1 MINTPLWTAAE
12 LGAAF
17 ALLLPEAE
25 ARALAAEW
33 FADFAREHGAVD
45 TDGRYVYSGSWG
57 SPRPPVPGDDEE
69 DAPEWHAPEQMR
81 RDEALFAGWSDAD
94 AIAWLGP
101 RLGDIHL
108 ALSALVSR
116 ELYER
121 MRAARFMSRR
131 SAARN
136 RLQLT
141 RAVRSYRKARG
152 WPPAI

>member
-1 MINTPLWTAAE
+1 MKTPLWTAAE

-17 ALLLPEAE
+17 ALLLPETE

-33 FADFAREHGAVD
+33 FADFAGEPGDVD
-45 TDGRYVYSGSWG
+45 ADGRYVHPGPWG
-57 SPRPPVPGDDEE
+57 GPRSPAPGDDEE
-69 DAPEWHAPEQMR
+69 DDPEWHAPEQVR
-81 RDEALFAGWSDAD
+81 QDEALFARWSDAETVE
-94 AIAWLGP
+94 WLGP

-108 ALSALVSR
+108 ALAALVSD

-131 SAARN
+131 GAARN

-141 RAVRSYRKARG
+141 RAVRAYRGARD
-152 WPPAI
+152 WPPAV